1 MQTTAEK
8 YFSEAL
14 LRDQPRKKIGLLIKD
29 GSVSTDKLADS
40 AVTMDKLGDD
50 VKDEIHS
57 STVKVDDE
65 MSATSVN
72 PVQNKVI
79 HNALEEKVDDDDYLT
94 YWNVNKIIFDV
105 FGF

>member
-1 MQTTAEK
+1 MVTKEEK
-8 YFSEAL
+8 HFGESL
-14 LRDQPRKKIGLLIKD
+14 LTGSPHNVINLKLRE

-50 VKDEIHS
+50 VKAEIHGG
-57 STVKVDDE
+57 VIEVDDE

-79 HNALEEKVDDDDYLT
+79 HNALGEKVDDDDYLT

>member
-1 MQTTAEK
+1 
-8 YFSEAL
+8 
-14 LRDQPRKKIGLLIKD
+14 
-29 GSVSTDKLADS
+29 
-40 AVTMDKLGDD
+40 
-50 VKDEIHS
+50 
-57 STVKVDDE
+57 
-65 MSATSVN
+65 VN